1 MPQHPPSAPPP
12 VLGPVV
18 DGQTRCIHY
27 RTALDIVA
35 IRFACCGD
43 YYPCHL
49 CHAEAAGH
57 PSTPWPMTAR
67 GVRAVLCGVCSTELT
82 IAEYLGAEGCPSC
95 ESRFNPGCA
104 LHAHLY
110 FEMESSSPDAEG
122 SDAAPVVTTVSAASS
137 PTAPSSST

>member
-1 MPQHPPSAPPP
+1 MPQHPLFTPPP

-18 DGQTRCIHY
+18 DAQTRCVHY
-27 RTALDIVA
+27 RTELDVIA

-57 PSTPWPMTAR
+57 DSSPWPIEAR
-67 GVRAVLCGVCSTELT
+67 DVRAVLCGMCGGELT
-82 IAEYLGAEGCPSC
+82 IAEYLEVTACPSC
-95 ESRFNPGCA
+95 AARFNPGCA

-110 FEMESSSPDAEG
+110 FELDPFPREG
-122 SDAAPVVTTVSAASS
+122 DAPVVTTVSAARS

>member
-1 MPQHPPSAPPP
+1 MPQHPLSTPPP

-18 DGQTRCIHY
+18 DGQTRCVHY
-27 RTALDIVA
+27 RTELDIVA

-49 CHAEAAGH
+49 CHAEVAGH
-57 PSTPWPMTAR
+57 DSSPWPIEAR
-67 GVRAVLCGVCSTELT
+67 SARAVLCGVCGDELS
-82 IAEYLGAEGCPSC
+82 IAEYLEVTACPSC
-95 ESRFNPGCA
+95 ASSFNPGCA

-110 FEMESSSPDAEG
+110 FEVEPSSREG
-122 SDAAPVVTTVSAASS
+122 AVPVVTTVSAARS